1 MKHRTESAVGKL
13 LSSYQHGQESL
24 ITLLQDIQ
32 QTCGY
37 LPREALQQVSA
48 HLDIPLSKFFSLATF
63 YNAFSLEPQGKH
75 IVSVCL
81 GTACHV
87 KKGASIAQI
96 LERKLGLKE
105 TEETTPDGMFTLKKV
120 RCLGCCSM
128 APVVKINKTIY
139 GHLTHAKIDNVVN
152 QYRKDSEQ

>member
-13 LSSYQHGQESL
+13 LSTYQQGQESL

-37 LPREALQQVSA
+37 LPKAALQQVSG
-48 HLDIPLSKFFSLATF
+48 HLNIPLSKLFSLATF

-87 KKGASIAQI
+87 KKGDGIAE
-96 LERKLGLKE
+96 LLGRKLGLKE
-105 TEETTPDGMFTLKKV
+105 AEGTTPDGMFTLKKV

-128 APVVKINKTIY
+128 APVVKINKTVY
-139 GHLTHAKIDNVVN
+139 GHQTHSKIDNVVN